1 MSPSHPHL
9 EDIQRWMLSAITG
22 PHEIASE
29 TETSS
34 TPGQSNVSSESI
46 EELIQP
52 SEQCTAEERLNVYRH
67 AYTARLIECLE
78 SEFPALMHLAG
89 EEAFRSFAAE
99 YLQKHPPSSPNLN
112 QLGRLFPSF
121 LAASRQSAGDL
132 EGDDQGWARFLIE
145 VATLERIYSEVFDG
159 PGEERTPS
167 TFHEQLR
174 QLSPDSWAEL
184 RLETAPSL
192 RMFRFEFPVHEYL
205 TAIRQN
211 QNPEI
216 PAPQTTWLI
225 VNRRDFVVRR
235 KAVPETAWRVLRGLQ
250 RRLPMSVALEQALH
264 ETTEEEPTFLDQIA
278 EWFQSWTAAGYF
290 RNVIAD
296 SSPSAEEDDH
306 SQGLNT

>member
-1 MSPSHPHL
+1 MDPTQPHL
-9 EDIQRWMLSAITG
+9 KGIQRWMLSAITN
-22 PHEIASE
+22 PHEI
-29 TETSS
+29 TSGANS
-34 TPGQSNVSSESI
+34 SAAPDQGNVSSQSI
-46 EELIQP
+46 EEIIQP
-52 SEQCTAEERLNVYRH
+52 SQSCTAEERLSIYRH
-67 AYTARLIECLE
+67 AYTARLVECLE
-78 SEFPALMHLAG
+78 AEFPALLHLTG

-99 YLQKHPPSSPNLN
+99 YLQRHPPGSPNLN
-112 QLGRLFPSF
+112 QLGRLFPAF
-121 LAASRQSAGDL
+121 LAESRRSTGDL
-132 EGDDQGWARFLIE
+132 EREEQGWARFLIE

-174 QLSPDSWAEL
+174 HLSPDSWADL

-216 PAPQTTWLI
+216 PEPQTTWLI

-250 RRLPMSVALEQALH
+250 RRLPMSAALEQALQ
-264 ETTEEEPTFLDQIA
+264 ETSEEEPTFLDQIA
-278 EWFQSWTAAGYF
+278 EWFQSWTTAGYF
-290 RNVIAD
+290 RNVLSD
-296 SSPSAEEDDH
+296 SSATPEDRDH